1 MIEYLYNAIRATAGE
16 QIIITAKI
24 TDEEGNNVTSN
35 CFFRLYDNDNL
46 LTKIAGEYIGGI
58 WQFTIPAEATANLN
72 GRYWYCLCNG
82 SNTFNFKQPMYLI

>member
-1 MIEYLYNAIRATAGE
+1 MIEYLYDSIRATAGE
-16 QIIITAKI
+16 DITITAKV
-24 TDEEGNNVTSN
+24 TDEEGKDIATN
-35 CFFRLYDNDNL
+35 CFLRLYDNDIL
-46 LTKIAGEYIGGI
+46 LTKISGECISGL